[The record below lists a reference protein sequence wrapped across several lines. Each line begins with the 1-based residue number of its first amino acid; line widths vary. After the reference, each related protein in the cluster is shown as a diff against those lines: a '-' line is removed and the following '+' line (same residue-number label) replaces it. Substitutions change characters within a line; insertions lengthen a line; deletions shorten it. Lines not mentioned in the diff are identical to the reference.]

1 MSHTEEPVSQDPGS
15 KPQDGAIP
23 LTTASKPPEKEAF
36 TPEIIPAPV
45 TKQPGEPKTGEDI
58 EKLRRDYHELRE
70 KINTLRENDILVLK
84 EKTGH
89 LNMKFAG
96 AAAIVALISFF
107 GIKLYFFDL
116 NRLIEERIKE
126 RTEKAISFNE
136 NFIRASTL
144 AGLNDFQNAIPLF
157 QDLYDQKPDDEILFY
172 RLLDCLNQADRYK
185 DGLPYIDRARKS
197 GFLPGK
203 YKYLFSYNNAGY
215 IVLLE
220 SLEESNLRPQAYE
233 LLRQAEQIG
242 MRTGDDGI
250 KYPLMNLAIYHTL
263 IGDLEEAREYGRR
276 YRRYE
281 SENWVWPPWEGAL
294 LKRLEKVRPTIV
306 EDMKKAL
313 SVDPS

>member
-1 MSHTEEPVSQDPGS
+1 MSDTQGPGSQDPGS

-23 LTTASKPPEKEAF
+23 LTTAAKPPEKEPF

-45 TKQPGEPKTGEDI
+45 AKQPSEPKTGEDI

-70 KINTLRENDILVLK
+70 KINTLRENDIVALK

-116 NRLIEERIKE
+116 NTLIEERIKE

-136 NFIRASTL
+136 DFIRASTL

-172 RLLDCLNQADRYK
+172 KLLDCLNQADRYK

-203 YKYLFSYNNAGY
+203 YRYLFSYNNAGY

-220 SLEESNLRPQAYE
+220 SIEESNLRPQAYE

-242 MRTGDDGI
+242 MKTGDDAI
-250 KYPLMNLAIYHTL
+250 KYPLMNLAIYYTM
-263 IGDLEEAREYGRR
+263 IGNLEEAGKYGRR
-276 YRRYE
+276 YRQYE
-281 SENWVWPPWEGAL
+281 GENWVWLPWEGAL
-294 LKRLEKVRPTIV
+294 LERLQKVRPTIV
-306 EDMKKAL
+306 DDMKKVL
-313 SVDPS
+313 SMNEH